1 MESYEVL
8 REVFQQVSPKAIA
21 SELSVSLSLVYKWA
35 EKPQL
40 EGGGHRN
47 PLDRVVQLM
56 DLCPDDAVLEW
67 LCQRNGGCFVPNPNS
82 PKQQD
87 MEVLP
92 ATHEIIQQF
101 SGLLR
106 MISTAAV
113 DNTITAQ
120 EAAEIR
126 DSWDQLKSYTE
137 GFVRCCEQGDFNEL
151 KQIPSFS
158 HAQHRR

>member
-8 REVFQQVSPKAIA
+8 RQVFQQVSPKAIA
-21 SELSVSLSLVYKWA
+21 AELSVSLSLVYKWA
-35 EKPQL
+35 EKPQH
-40 EGGGHRN
+40 EGAGHRN

-67 LCQRNGGCFVPNPNS
+67 LCQRNGGCFVPNPSS
-82 PKQQD
+82 PQQQE

-106 MISTAAV
+106 MISTAAA
-113 DNTITAQ
+113 DNSITTE
-120 EAAEIR
+120 EATKIR
-126 DSWDQLKSYTE
+126 DSWDRLKSYAE
-137 GFVRCCEQGDFNEL
+137 GFVRCCEQGDFDQL
-151 KQIPSFS
+151 KQIPRFS
-158 HAQHRR
+158 APMMKR